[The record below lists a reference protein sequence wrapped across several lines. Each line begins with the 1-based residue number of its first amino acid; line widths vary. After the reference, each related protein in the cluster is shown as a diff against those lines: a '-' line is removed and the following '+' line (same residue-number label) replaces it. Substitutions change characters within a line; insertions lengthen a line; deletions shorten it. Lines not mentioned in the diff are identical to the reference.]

1 MPRKGISYEQV
12 ANACNDLQKTERLS
26 VRAIQ
31 ARTGGSMTTVLK
43 HYRRWQRERSGEQ
56 GVEQVISERLRHA
69 LLSELEEAAT
79 RSRQSMREQL
89 QTSQQ
94 QLVAVQAKA
103 DQARQRL
110 AKQKEQAELLHRQY
124 AQRQRVTELR
134 AVTAERELRSLR
146 ACLVNRQL
154 ALNRERRLRQ
164 QIEVDLQEMQNL
176 KQAAEARLAKQEQ
189 ILRSQE
195 ELPQDPQQQKPAP
208 QKKQGKKVQQSLFD
222 F

>member
-12 ANACNDLQKTERLS
+12 ANACNDLQKTQRLS

-43 HYRRWQRERSGEQ
+43 HYRRWQRERSGEH
-56 GVEQVISERLRHA
+56 GVEQDISERLRHA

-79 RSRQSMREQL
+79 RSRQAMQSQL
-89 QTSQQ
+89 QTSQR
-94 QLVAVQAKA
+94 QLVTVQAKA
-103 DQARQRL
+103 DQARQQL
-110 AKQKEQAELLHRQY
+110 ARQQKQAELLHRQY
-124 AQRQRVTELR
+124 GQRQRVTEQR
-134 AVTAERELRSLR
+134 AVAAERELRSLR

-154 ALNRERRLRQ
+154 ALNRERRLRRAS
-164 QIEVDLQEMQNL
+164 EAALQEMQIL
-176 KQAAEARLAKQEQ
+176 KQAAEARLSAQEQ
-189 ILRSQE
+189 KLRALE
-195 ELPQDPQQQKPAP
+195 EQAPDPQQQKPAP